1 MTNYTKI
8 KILFSSNTLLQ
19 NALTKTTTSN
29 ITRHM
34 ANRDKLYGVEEG
46 HATQKVCSMLPLI
59 GKKVIILPAES
70 SNKANYFFYR
80 MK

>member
-1 MTNYTKI
+1 MTSYTKI
-8 KILFSSNTLLQ
+8 KNLFCSNTLLQ

-46 HATQKVCSMLPLI
+46 HATQKVCSMLLLI
-59 GKKVIILPAES
+59 GKKVQIQ
-70 SNKANYFFYR
+70 
-80 MK
+80 